1 MNDFVIQLDEEVE
14 GMQATICALQ
24 DELKTTKTLCSKLEG
39 ENVSLRK
46 KRVQDDEN
54 TTDNKT
60 TSRND
65 ANGVRDDEES
75 TLNIKA
81 EEMLDEDELLKE
93 DAAMTDEQLLPSG
106 GKKHFNDDDDD
117 DERTLQSNGDSN
129 LTDASEE
136 LPMDTESSITLTQ
149 QSHRQNS
156 NSLRTEDI
164 ETDQVIRP
172 NHVTVIRGT
181 TEESY
186 ISPNKGIAKTSFS
199 ITDLLA
205 SSGTTTESV
214 KKESDVAMEIG
225 LENGI
230 TATINCE
237 IDDQVV

>member
-39 ENVSLRK
+39 ENVTLRNK
-46 KRVQDDEN
+46 QTDKDN
-54 TTDNKT
+54 TTT
-60 TSRND
+60 TTTTNQTD
-65 ANGVRDDEES
+65 ANGVREDEKR

-93 DAAMTDEQLLPSG
+93 DEPMIDEQLSDD
-106 GKKHFNDDDDD
+106 KKDFNVDDE

-136 LPMDTESSITLTQ
+136 LPMETESSITLTR
-149 QSHRQNS
+149 QSHHQNS

-164 ETDQVIRP
+164 ETDQVMRP

-199 ITDLLA
+199 ITNLLA
-205 SSGTTTESV
+205 STATESV
-214 KKESDVAMEIG
+214 KKESEIAMEIG
-225 LENGI
+225 IENGM
-230 TATINCE
+230 TTKLNGEIN
-237 IDDQVV
+237 DQVA